1 MKNFKKYKLYL
12 YIFLF
17 VLTEEIIFSFLTY
30 KNISIYHILF
40 SLLYSFV
47 MYFIYLFLNNKKAV
61 LYFLNTCLFIIFISN
76 YLYYINYLSFIRMDV
91 LFKSIKVVYFS
102 NNIFEMI
109 KNNVFDIVLLIIPF
123 ILISYLI
130 NKNKEKNKFSYKYLI
145 LVFPL
150 YLIPILFMF
159 FDNDSDIYS
168 YRKLYTSV
176 NFPIKNLSSFGV
188 LTSIRLDTQRYV
200 FEFKDKSFSVTIN
213 DKKYSS
219 DEYNVTNIEFK
230 DTNNEEI
237 KEINSYISNNEPTKK
252 NVYTGLL
259 KDKNVI
265 FILAESFNSIAIN
278 KDITPNLYKLYS
290 EGFTF
295 DNFYNPLFPVSTA
308 DGQYMSDISLF
319 PSDIVHSLENCNR
332 NYYPYSLG
340 NVFSNR
346 GYKTYSYHD
355 YLYNYYD
362 RDKYYPNM
370 GFSVY
375 KGIGNGLNM
384 KDTRSDYDMVNA
396 SIDEFIREEKF
407 MTYYLTIS
415 GHAPYNSSNKMS
427 VKNYDKLSKYNYSDT
442 VKYYL
447 STQIELDKMIG
458 LLFEKLEKAKKLD
471 DTVIVLIPDH
481 VPYGLTIDEMNEI
494 STFKRDNEFEKYRSV
509 LTIYNK
515 DINKY
520 KSNDNYCSNIDIL
533 PTLLNLFGV
542 EYDSRLMMG
551 RDILSN
557 NDGMI
562 VFGNRNIVTKDYK
575 YSNMNEYIEGDL
587 SLDEIKDIKNNIY
600 MKYRI
605 SRLMLENDYYRYLF
619 KN

>member
-1 MKNFKKYKLYL
+1 MKNFGKYRVYL
-12 YIFLF
+12 YILLF
-17 VLTEEIIFSFLTY
+17 ILLEEIVFSFLTY
-30 KNISIYHILF
+30 KSISVYHILF

-47 MYFIYLFLNNKKAV
+47 IYYIYLVLKNKKGI
-61 LYFLNTCLFIIFISN
+61 LYFLNTCLFLTFISN
-76 YLYYINYLSFIRMDV
+76 YLYYVNYLSFIRMDV

-102 NNIFEMI
+102 SNIFEII
-109 KNNVFDIVLLIIPF
+109 KNNILGIFLLIIPF
-123 ILISYLI
+123 ILVNYLI
-130 NKNKEKNKFSYKYLI
+130 HRNKEEVKFNYKYLFVI
-145 LVFPL
+145 LFL
-150 YLIPILFMF
+150 YLISVVPLMLSR
-159 FDNDSDIYS
+159 NNDIYS
-168 YRKLYTSV
+168 NKNLYFSV
-176 NFPIKNLSSFGV
+176 NFPVKNLSSFGV
-188 LTSIRLDTQRYV
+188 LTSVRLDTQRYV
-200 FEFKDKSFSVTIN
+200 FGFKDRGVSVTIN
-213 DKKYSS
+213 NKKYSS
-219 DEYNVTNIEFK
+219 NEYNISNLEFK
-230 DTNNEEI
+230 ETDNDEI
-237 KEINSYISNNEPTKK
+237 KEINNYISNSEPTKK
-252 NVYTGLL
+252 NIYTGLL

-319 PSDIVHSLENCNR
+319 PSDIVHSLENCNK

-346 GYKTYSYHD
+346 GYKTYSYHN

-384 KDTRSDYDMVNA
+384 EDTRSDYDMVNA
-396 SIDEFIREEKF
+396 SIDEFINEEKF

-415 GHAPYNSSNKMS
+415 GHAPYNSNNKIS

-447 STQIELDKMIG
+447 STQIELDKMIC
-458 LLFEKLEKAKKLD
+458 LLFEKLEDAKKLD

-494 STFKRDNEFEKYRSV
+494 STFKRDNEFEKYRSA

-520 KSNDNYCSNIDIL
+520 KNNDNYCSNIDIL

-551 RDILSN
+551 RDVLSN
-557 NDGMI
+557 SDGMI
-562 VFGNRNIVTKDYK
+562 VFGNRNIVTKNYK
-575 YSNMNEYIEGDL
+575 YSNMNEYIDGSV
-587 SLDEIKDIKNNIY
+587 SLDKIKDIKNNIY

-619 KN
+619 NK